1 MATRL
6 LCSARMSG
14 TIQRPSPLT
23 NLSSPQP
30 SAAGQPSK
38 RIQSPLVATLN
49 VRPRLDRVDPDARQ
63 DRGSSAAAPRPAP
76 RAPSSA
82 AALATWL
89 GAALSRPGQAAR
101 TAVLAGAVAG
111 FALGTGAPA
120 RADYVSFQPGQAATL
135 VQSELSPTVLPRA
148 AAAAESEFNPSA
160 LSQYGF
166 FNLFWN
172 SSVEGTSQQGVW
184 SVSPEGVSAL
194 LDYAKRH
201 NLDGAPL
208 SPAES
213 GPATAVS
220 EGHRAL
226 VEYLLHHEYYSA
238 FISQEAVPLLRAAF
252 ALPAAE
258 VQPSTSHQPTDV
270 GEFLGC
276 VTAEWWG
283 SQGIDG
289 WAIRGLPEAM
299 TTEYQLGSQA
309 GRYDSAASTTET
321 KAFEL
326 GCLLNQF
333 ARALNRWDDLA
344 LPTEDQQRHK
354 IQERML
360 DHFFAL
366 PAFDPALHGETAHEL
381 RRYFASD
388 FNGSGMGLAQTIV
401 KGFDANEFP
410 TDFPNASGRGSP
422 VRLSMSKGNLT
433 EAMVALDEWRVAAG
447 LEPRAVERKNRS
459 AMGYI
464 VGEESGHDKVG
475 LTERTALASGVNFG
489 RLIEFGSA
497 SDGFRKLSEL
507 ASGRIKPAKGFDFPI
522 DAITAN
528 GQAVA
533 ASGAS
538 IEVRHQR
545 TNERLAVE
553 LVLHEADGQPTTWS
567 AKFTD
572 GSGAEVS
579 PGEVVGLIKRGGRIL
594 GDGRANQTL
603 DTGYWGMCDDNTGAD
618 IIFGRYANLPAT
630 LSGQAD
636 GKVYVR
642 AGDTLMGIDAQQAL
656 ELVLMDLPGIGRT
669 EWPSNAGYRFGYDS
683 STIRWRQGNV
693 VHTNTGRLTTYNP
706 SPFTQNHHEW
716 ITSDILR
723 IDNRPEAP
731 ILGSIRFA
739 DGEGIDAKDVVGVAR
754 TGAETYEVFYRQS
767 GYVKSKEGKLETELG
782 IDWSRA
788 GLGTSDRP
796 NEPGAHVRLSV
807 GQTLEQLY
815 ESRVAPTG
823 VSFEQFREANEAL
836 FARPA
841 SELSSRDEVVI
852 PQLYVANDPAKPF
865 RGDFH
870 MLRDDGV
877 EIVVPAQ
884 AVDYIQGETPYDL
897 PFTHYLRFVQMSE
910 GVYGTDAAMSR
921 GISNGRRWV
930 EDIVLHETRGAD
942 RPSWAGKEA
951 LVGRGGPLHR
961 VPGDKLVFAAGQSG
975 STTVFAGW
983 YQVDQASG
991 RVLNEGFISGHA
1003 DFAWGTV
1010 NQGLDWFSK
1019 STYIGDAMNP
1029 ELRLQ
1034 LLINGMPELRQ
1045 QGENADAI
1053 AKSIDLPS
1061 DWRRYIVGDDEVQTF
1076 ISSTADRG

>member
-1 MATRL
+1 MLNLGPEPQVRVERDAHQ
-6 LCSARMSG
+6 G
-14 TIQRPSPLT
+14 TNGGPT
-23 NLSSPQP
+23 
-30 SAAGQPSK
+30 
-38 RIQSPLVATLN
+38 
-49 VRPRLDRVDPDARQ
+49 
-63 DRGSSAAAPRPAP
+63 APRPSRA
-76 RAPSSA
+76 APSA
-82 AALATWL
+82 PAPFGAWL
-89 GAALSRPGQAAR
+89 GALFAQPGRAAR
-101 TAVLAGAVAG
+101 AAVTAGAVAG
-111 FALGTGAPA
+111 FALTSGAPA
-120 RADYVSFQPGQAATL
+120 HADYVSFQPGQAASL
-135 VQSELSPTVLPRA
+135 VQSELSPTVLSRA
-148 AAAAESEFNPSA
+148 AAGAESEFNPSA
-160 LSQYGF
+160 LAQYGF

-172 SSVEGTSQQGVW
+172 SNVEGTSQQGVW

-201 NLDGAPL
+201 NLDGAALPQ
-208 SPAES
+208 AET
-213 GPATAVS
+213 GPAAAVT

-226 VEYLLHHEYYSA
+226 VEYLLQHEYYSA

-258 VQPSTSHQPTDV
+258 VRPSTTHQPTDV

-289 WAIRGLPEAM
+289 WAVKGLPEAM

-333 ARALNRWDDLA
+333 AHGLNHWDDLA
-344 LPTEDQQRHK
+344 LPPEDQQRHT

-366 PAFDPALHGETAHEL
+366 PVFDPAVHGETANEL

-388 FNGSGMGLAQTIV
+388 FNGSGMGLAQSIV
-401 KGFDANEFP
+401 KGFDANEF
-410 TDFPNASGRGSP
+410 TTQFPNASGRGSP

-433 EAMVALDEWRVAAG
+433 AAMVALDEWRVAAG

-497 SDGFRKLSEL
+497 TDGFRKLSEL

-522 DAITAN
+522 DAIMAN
-528 GQAVA
+528 GQAVS

-545 TNERLAVE
+545 TNERLGVE

-572 GSGAEVS
+572 GSGAEVP
-579 PGEVVGLIKRGGRIL
+579 PGEVVGLIKRGGRVL

-656 ELVLMDLPGIGRT
+656 ELVFMDLPGIGRT

-706 SPFTQNHHEW
+706 SPFNQNHHEW
-716 ITSDILR
+716 IAGDTLR

-731 ILGSIRFA
+731 LLGSIRFA
-739 DGEGIDAKDVVGVAR
+739 DGEGVDAKEVVGVAR
-754 TGAETYEVFYRQS
+754 AGAETYEVFYRQN
-767 GYVKSKEGKLETELG
+767 GYLKSKEGKLATELTL
-782 IDWSRA
+782 DWSQAR
-788 GLGTSDRP
+788 LGTSARP
-796 NEPGAHVRLSV
+796 NEPGAQVRL
-807 GQTLEQLY
+807 GPNQTLEELY

-823 VSFEQFREANEAL
+823 VSFEQFQAANAAL

-841 SELSSRDEVVI
+841 GALTSRDEVVI
-852 PQLYVANDPAKPF
+852 PQLYVENDSAKPF

-870 MLRDDGV
+870 MVRDDGV

-884 AVDYIQGETPYDL
+884 AVDYVQGETPYDL

-951 LVGRGGPLHR
+951 LAGRNGPLHR

-1010 NQGLDWFSK
+1010 NQGLHWSSK
-1019 STYIGDAMNP
+1019 STYIGDAMAP

-1034 LLINGMPELRQ
+1034 LLVNGMPELRQ
-1045 QGENADAI
+1045 QAGNADEL
-1053 AKSIDLPS
+1053 AKSIDLPA
-1061 DWRRYIVGDDEVQTF
+1061 DWRRYIVSDDEVQAF
-1076 ISSTADRG
+1076 ISNAADRG